1 MDFFKIPSKKLDRYV
16 RRYTNRPIMA
26 YLRLAILAFKMTIK
40 QLIEELYRLAW
51 KNKKKKIAILVDG
64 GLGDVLFGVIYADSF
79 IKQLALHKN
88 VTIFVGQSVSAV
100 KTLCNDRSY
109 LNFKS
114 LNEFKDQ
121 EFELV
126 IALTMMFPRVVK
138 FTSSIEKDKKL
149 LTYIMSLRKFEEEAT
164 WILGEDRQLNQLL
177 WMLGSGLNR
186 FTALNIAGGLEI
198 DTNFSLRVPEEGYKI
213 FDRYPELNCKK
224 FITISRSVDKN
235 SLYKDSIRLWSVDK
249 YEEFIIKFKEIYP
262 EYRIVYLGGD
272 KTTYSKLNGVDI
284 DLVGETSIAELMAL
298 LKESQVHLDGEC
310 GMVHIRHFVCQ
321 KPSIVL
327 FGPTSPK
334 LKGFKENINLRND
347 GCCPLPM
354 CEHILLEGQWSK
366 MCLMNKL
373 GTRATCIESISVR
386 QVIDSFKILL
396 K

>member
-1 MDFFKIPSKKLDRYV
+1 M
-16 RRYTNRPIMA
+16 
-26 YLRLAILAFKMTIK
+26 
-40 QLIEELYRLAW
+40 
-51 KNKKKKIAILVDG
+51 
-64 GLGDVLFGVIYADSF
+64 
-79 IKQLALHKN
+79 
-88 VTIFVGQSVSAV
+88 
-100 KTLCNDRSY
+100 
-109 LNFKS
+109 
-114 LNEFKDQ
+114 
-121 EFELV
+121 
-126 IALTMMFPRVVK
+126 
-138 FTSSIEKDKKL
+138 
-149 LTYIMSLRKFEEEAT
+149 
-164 WILGEDRQLNQLL
+164 
-177 WMLGSGLNR
+177 
-186 FTALNIAGGLEI
+186 
-198 DTNFSLRVPEEGYKI
+198 
-213 FDRYPELNCKK
+213 
-224 FITISRSVDKN
+224 
-235 SLYKDSIRLWSVDK
+235 
-249 YEEFIIKFKEIYP
+249 
-262 EYRIVYLGGD
+262 YLGGD

-334 LKGFKENINLRND
+334 LKGYKENINLRND